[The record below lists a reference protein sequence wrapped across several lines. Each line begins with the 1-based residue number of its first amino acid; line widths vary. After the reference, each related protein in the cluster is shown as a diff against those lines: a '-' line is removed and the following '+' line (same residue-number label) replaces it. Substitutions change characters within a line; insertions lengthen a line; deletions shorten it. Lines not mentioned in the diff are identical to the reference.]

1 MFRQLNEKIFR
12 FERSFI
18 DPHGLPDRLQ
28 FKHVIFAPSS
38 SDTYSSAA
46 LPGLDSRL
54 SVQNFHWPICHYW
67 RECAFCWTK
76 MRILQAVYDA
86 MYKIDWSDDI
96 ATENVKEQFATL
108 RPVLR
113 DCSRSILRLLIRI
126 FPKYFLKNH
135 KKFLHLQ
142 RSWKHQN
149 WYGDLKCSKNSDW
162 IKILGIVLL
171 LYSLCIQF

>member
-54 SVQNFHWPICHYW
+54 SVQNFHSPMGTIDESVPFAELKWESYKPFMMQCI
-67 RECAFCWTK
+67 TLIGPT
-76 MRILQAVYDA
+76 ILQQK
-86 MYKIDWSDDI
+86 MW
-96 ATENVKEQFATL
+96 
-108 RPVLR
+108 
-113 DCSRSILRLLIRI
+113 
-126 FPKYFLKNH
+126 KNNS
-135 KKFLHLQ
+135 Q
-142 RSWKHQN
+142 RSGRFFDWDFCIGYFRGIFWKP
-149 WYGDLKCSKNSDW
+149 
-162 IKILGIVLL
+162 IKSFFIYNAAENIKTDMV
-171 LYSLCIQF
+171 I

>member
-54 SVQNFHWPICHYW
+54 SVQNFHSPMGTIDESVPFAVLKWESYKPFMMQCITLIGPTIS
-67 RECAFCWTK
+67 RQK
-76 MRILQAVYDA
+76 M
-86 MYKIDWSDDI
+86 
-96 ATENVKEQFATL
+96 
-108 RPVLR
+108 
-113 DCSRSILRLLIRI
+113 
-126 FPKYFLKNH
+126 
-135 KKFLHLQ
+135 
-142 RSWKHQN
+142 
-149 WYGDLKCSKNSDW
+149 
-162 IKILGIVLL
+162 
-171 LYSLCIQF
+171 